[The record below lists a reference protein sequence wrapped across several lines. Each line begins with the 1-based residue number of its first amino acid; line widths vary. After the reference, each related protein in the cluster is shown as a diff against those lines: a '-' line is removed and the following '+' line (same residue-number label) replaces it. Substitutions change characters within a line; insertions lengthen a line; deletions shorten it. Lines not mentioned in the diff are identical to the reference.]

1 MKMLRSAIA
10 SSCVLFFSCLL
21 FAQDGAVRTGPTGAA
36 NSDWPVYA
44 ADLRSTKY
52 SSLDLIN
59 PTNVRDLRIVW
70 RWKSPDIDI
79 VKQNPAL
86 HLNLFEATPLAI
98 DGVLYVIT
106 NLHQVAAIDGATGNT
121 RWVYDPGVYR
131 LGTPERTGFVHR
143 GVAAWGPPGARR
155 ILAGTGDGYLIALD
169 ARSGSLISEFGTDGR
184 VDLTKGLRRPV
195 ERITY
200 GVDSPPLVIGDI
212 IVVGSFVSDGWS
224 MKEAPPGDVRGYDA
238 RTGRLRW
245 TFHTVPQP
253 GETGHETWLED
264 GWRYTGNTNVWTW
277 MSADEEL
284 GYVYLPVSTPTNDHY
299 GGHRPGNN
307 LFAESVVCLEAAT
320 GRLVWH
326 FQTTHHGLW
335 DYDLPAAPVLADIM
349 VEGRRIHAL
358 AQLSKQGFVYVLDR
372 RTGAPVWPIVERPVP
387 PSQLPGE
394 HASATQP
401 FPTRPAPFDRQG
413 LMTDDL
419 IDFTPALRAEAQA
432 LVARY
437 HHGPLYTPPDKQDTI
452 LLPGVVGG
460 ASWAGAALDPESGTL
475 FVPSITNPRV
485 VTILTPDRRASD
497 MRFFAEQIRPTLT
510 LSSGLPITK
519 PPYGRIT
526 AIDLNSG
533 DHRWMVPLGAG
544 PREHRLLRGLNLPAL
559 GWASRGFVTVTR
571 SLLLVTQDP
580 AVSVRLS
587 ANGRVFELTA
597 TTREPKLWAL
607 AKDSGQVL
615 GSIDLPA
622 NAGGSQM
629 TYRVGNRQFIVIP
642 VGGGGVPPEL
652 IALSTAESSDSK

>member
-1 MKMLRSAIA
+1 LSRLLCVAVAAVMLTGIGIVA
-10 SSCVLFFSCLL
+10 
-21 FAQDGAVRTGPTGAA
+21 GPTGQ
-36 NSDWPVYA
+36 SSGDWPTYA

-79 VKQNPAL
+79 VRQNPSL

-98 DGVLYVIT
+98 EGVLYVAT
-106 NLHQVAAIDGATGNT
+106 NLHQIAAIDATTGIT

-131 LGTPERTGFVHR
+131 LGVPERTGFVHR

-169 ARSGSLISEFGTDGR
+169 ARSGALIREFGTGGR
-184 VDLTKGLRRPV
+184 VDLTQGLRRPV
-195 ERITY
+195 KRISY

-212 IVVGSFVSDGWS
+212 VVVGSFVSDGWS
-224 MKEAPPGDVRGYDA
+224 RKEAPPGDVRGYDA

-253 GETGHETWLED
+253 GEPGHETWLNES
-264 GWRYTGNTNVWTW
+264 WRYTGNTNVWTW

-307 LFAESVVCLEAAT
+307 LFAETIVCLDAAT

-335 DYDLPAAPVLADIM
+335 DYDLPAAPVLVDIT
-349 VEGRRIHAL
+349 VDGRRIHAL
-358 AQLSKQGFVYVLDR
+358 AQVSKQGFVYVLDR

-387 PSQLPGE
+387 PSQVPGE

-413 LMTDDL
+413 LVTDDL
-419 IDFTPALRAEAQA
+419 IDFTPALRAEAQE

-437 HHGPLYTPPDKQDTI
+437 HHGPLYTPPDKQGTI

-460 ASWAGAALDPESGTL
+460 ASWAGAAFDPETGML

-485 VTILTPDRRASD
+485 VTIVTPDRRASN
-497 MRFFAEQIRPTLT
+497 MRFFAPAIRPTLT

-519 PPYGRIT
+519 PPYGRVT

-544 PREHRLLRGLNLPAL
+544 PREHPLLRGLNLPAL
-559 GWASRGFVTVTR
+559 GWPSRGFVTVTR
-571 SLLLVTQDP
+571 GLLLVTQEP
-580 AVSVRLS
+580 ALTTLLS
-587 ANGRVFELTA
+587 ANGRVFEHTA

-607 AKDSGQVL
+607 AKESGQLL
-615 GSIDLPA
+615 GAIDLPA

-629 TYRVGNRQFIVIP
+629 TYRVGNRQFIVVP

-652 IALSTAESSDSK
+652 IALSTPESANSK

>member
-184 VDLTKGLRRPV
+184 VDLTKGLRRQV
-195 ERITY
+195 ERISY
-200 GVDSPPLVIGDI
+200 GVDSPTLVIGDI
-212 IVVGSFVSDGWS
+212 VVVGSFVSDGWS
-224 MKEAPPGDVRGYDA
+224 KKEAPPGDVRGFDA
-238 RTGRLRW
+238 RTGRLQW
-245 TFHTVPQP
+245 TFHTVPQS
-253 GETGHETWLED
+253 GEAGNETWLEES
-264 GWRYTGNTNVWTW
+264 WRYTGNTNVWTW

-307 LFAESVVCLEAAT
+307 LFGETIVCLEATT
-320 GRLVWH
+320 GKLVWH

-335 DYDLPAAPVLADIM
+335 DYDLPAAPVLADIT
-349 VEGRRIHAL
+349 VDGRRIRAL
-358 AQLSKQGFVYVLDR
+358 AQVSKQGFVYVLDR
-372 RTGAPVWPIVERPVP
+372 QTGAPVWPIEEKRVP
-387 PSQLPGE
+387 PSHVPGE
-394 HASATQP
+394 RASPTQP

-413 LMTDDL
+413 VQTEDL
-419 IDFTPALRAEAQA
+419 IDFTPALRAEAQT

-437 HHGPLYTPPDKQDTI
+437 HHGPLYTPPDEQDTI

-460 ASWAGAALDPESGTL
+460 ASWAGAALDPETGTL

-485 VTILTPDRRASD
+485 VTIVAPDRRASN

-544 PREHRLLRGLNLPAL
+544 PREHPLLRGLNLPAL
-559 GWASRGFVTVTR
+559 GWPSRGFVTVTR
-571 SLLLVTQDP
+571 GLVLVTQDP
-580 AVSVRLS
+580 ALSVRLS
-587 ANGRVFELTA
+587 SNGRVFEVTA

-607 AKDSGQVL
+607 AKESGQLL
-615 GSIDLPA
+615 GAIDLPA

-629 TYRVGNRQFIVIP
+629 TYRVGNRQFIVVP

-652 IALSTAESSDSK
+652 IALSTPELLDDK

>member
-1 MKMLRSAIA
+1 LSRLL
-10 SSCVLFFSCLL
+10 CV
-21 FAQDGAVRTGPTGAA
+21 AVAAVVLTGIGIVAGPTGQ
-36 NSDWPVYA
+36 SSGDWPTYA

-79 VKQNPAL
+79 VRQNPSL

-98 DGVLYVIT
+98 EGVLYVAT
-106 NLHQVAAIDGATGNT
+106 NLHQIAAIDATTGIT

-131 LGTPERTGFVHR
+131 LGVPERTGFVHR

-169 ARSGSLISEFGTDGR
+169 ARSGALIREFGTGGR
-184 VDLTKGLRRPV
+184 VDLTQGLRRPV
-195 ERITY
+195 KRISY

-212 IVVGSFVSDGWS
+212 VVVGSFVSDGWS
-224 MKEAPPGDVRGYDA
+224 IKEAPPGDVRGYDA

-253 GETGHETWLED
+253 GEPGHETWLDES
-264 GWRYTGNTNVWTW
+264 WRYTGNTNVWTW

-307 LFAESVVCLEAAT
+307 LFAETIVCLDAAT

-335 DYDLPAAPVLADIM
+335 DYDLPAAPVLVDIT
-349 VEGRRIHAL
+349 VDGRRIHAL
-358 AQLSKQGFVYVLDR
+358 AQVSKQGFVYVLDR
-372 RTGAPVWPIVERPVP
+372 RTGAPVWPIVERLVP
-387 PSQLPGE
+387 PSQVPGE

-413 LMTDDL
+413 LVTDDL
-419 IDFTPALRAEAQA
+419 IDFTPALRAEAQE

-437 HHGPLYTPPDKQDTI
+437 HHGPLYTPPDKQGTI

-460 ASWAGAALDPESGTL
+460 ASWAGAAFDPETGML

-485 VTILTPDRRASD
+485 VTIVTPDRRASN
-497 MRFFAEQIRPTLT
+497 MRFFAPAIRPTLT

-519 PPYGRIT
+519 PPYGRVT

-544 PREHRLLRGLNLPAL
+544 PREHPLLRGLNLPAL
-559 GWASRGFVTVTR
+559 GWPSRGFVTVTR
-571 SLLLVTQDP
+571 GLLLVTQEP
-580 AVSVRLS
+580 ALTTRLS
-587 ANGRVFELTA
+587 ANGRVFEHTA

-607 AKDSGQVL
+607 AKESGQLL
-615 GSIDLPA
+615 GAIDLPA

-629 TYRVGNRQFIVIP
+629 TYRVGNRQFIVVP

-652 IALSTAESSDSK
+652 IALSTPESTNSK

>member
-1 MKMLRSAIA
+1 MRILRCCI
-10 SSCVLFFSCLL
+10 SSWCVLFFSCLL
-21 FAQDGAVRTGPTGAA
+21 FAQDGAMLTGPTGTA
-36 NSDWPVYA
+36 SGDWPTYA

-59 PTNVRDLRIVW
+59 PTNFRDLRIVW

-79 VKQNPAL
+79 VKQNPSL

-106 NLHQVAAIDGATGNT
+106 NLNQVAAIDATTGVT

-131 LGTPERTGFVHR
+131 LGTPERTGFIQR
-143 GVAAWGPPGARR
+143 GVAAWGPPGGRR
-155 ILAGTGDGYLIALD
+155 ILAGTGDGYLIAVD
-169 ARSGSLISEFGTDGR
+169 ARSGALIREFGTDGR
-184 VDLTKGLRRPV
+184 VDLTQGLRRPV
-195 ERITY
+195 QRISY
-200 GVDSPPLVIGDI
+200 GVNSPPVVIGDT

-253 GETGHETWLED
+253 GEPGHETWLEES
-264 GWRYTGNTNVWTW
+264 WRYTGNTNVWTW

-284 GYVYLPVSTPTNDHY
+284 GYVYLPVGTPTNDHY

-320 GRLVWH
+320 GKLVWH

-335 DYDLPAAPVLADIM
+335 DYDLPAAPVLVDIT
-349 VEGRRIHAL
+349 VDGRRIHAL
-358 AQLSKQGFVYVLDR
+358 AQVSKQGFVYVLDR

-394 HASATQP
+394 HESATQP
-401 FPTRPAPFDRQG
+401 FPTRPAPFENQG
-413 LMTDDL
+413 LANDDL

-460 ASWAGAALDPESGTL
+460 ASWAGAALDPETGML
-475 FVPSITNPRV
+475 FVPSVTDPRV
-485 VTILTPDRRASD
+485 VTIVTPDPHASN
-497 MRFFAEQIRPTLT
+497 MRFFAQQIRPTLT
-510 LSSGLPITK
+510 LSSRLPITK

-544 PREHRLLRGLNLPAL
+544 PREHPLLRGLNLPAL
-559 GWASRGFVTVTR
+559 GWSSRGFVTATR
-571 SLLLVTQDP
+571 SLLLVTQEP
-580 AVSVRLS
+580 SLTTRLS

-607 AKDSGQVL
+607 AKDSGQLV
-615 GSIDLPA
+615 GAIDLPA

-629 TYRVGNRQFIVIP
+629 TYRVGNRQFIVVP

-652 IALSTAESSDSK
+652 IALSAAESADSK